1 VDQTYFFYS
10 ESSVL
15 IFKKVEVRPDVSINH
30 CRPPVLWNGRPEM
43 TKFDLS
49 FLISRS
55 GFGRIFKYGAVS
67 GVLLNYYQGIIKGI

>member
-1 VDQTYFFYS
+1 
-10 ESSVL
+10 
-15 IFKKVEVRPDVSINH
+15 
-30 CRPPVLWNGRPEM
+30 M